1 MTNTYPC
8 PIIGCPHYPRGHGP
22 KLHSLSCLI
31 RHLKGNDHKKSLHLL
46 DHNIC
51 NEINLFRCTHSVC
64 TTSNNMDIFFQS
76 QRQLDD
82 HNNTYHPTTTTT
94 STTNTQTNPL
104 ERYTNIIFKRPGSEN
119 LTNNWDSGATF
130 IINNYDAQRPHFRSS
145 WRRFLGGNNK
155 TTFYRTMSHIITAIV
170 QSSTTNESEIFW
182 WLLLHY
188 EMLILAPYAETSDEN
203 NDNKQ
208 RLIIRQRLIDFQ
220 CGNIEKLFH
229 DTEFN
234 TNWNHSSP
242 RPSYRVGNQAAQ
254 IAADEDNYRTAIT
267 RACTFNKIA
276 TITDENQPIVEKL
289 YPSRRNALQTTI
301 PPTNTNELH
310 LPGNICDTIRK
321 AHRNK
326 GTGVF
331 SDSIDAFIHLVKQDI
346 PSTNANIQAMFNLIY
361 QGKIPN
367 AARHFFTDTYLFCL
381 HKDENDSTKL
391 RPIGIPTAIRRIIA
405 SHIAQQ
411 WKDKFALYLL
421 PYNFA
426 VGVPNGMDFIIKTMQ
441 MSIERFI
448 DQPQQNN
455 KHPTRAAVFVD
466 LTNMFNSVSR
476 HELFDIIAN
485 DFPELYNFTSLLY
498 DTDGTVHYKWNQ
510 KEWKRLDMEDGVNQ
524 GCPLSPIFATLV
536 LHRILQPLDKALKE
550 RAQARLQAG
559 NPGDDGFGSIAHL
572 LAYMDDISSTVA
584 HEDIEFF
591 CKEIERLGIN
601 RGCIVN
607 PQKTRILTS
616 CSGESILHLLPPTTA
631 TILQR
636 TIARYSIE
644 INGDKSSTPVELTT
658 GFRLLGTPVGSKEFA
673 SRFYREQLEGVRK
686 GLTSMSQAITDT
698 QTRLKL
704 FSTCIIQKLP
714 HLLDSEIMHHYPTDD
729 PSCFENWY
737 NWSGELTSEID
748 SITTS
753 FLKQLLNLPTEEPLP
768 HISKLIC
775 HLNINKGG
783 LGILN
788 PSLRAAP
795 DFVLNMMI
803 SRRRSIR
810 GFNINNDI
818 QPVVLHQTI
827 TNLYDITHNASSKC
841 LQIYNGLVTQIGPL
855 CCPPTIPNDQQIP
868 MFESRISLN
877 SARDRLKKFTGT
889 IMSQQIYTDTYNTDK
904 QLLLLLPSILSP
916 QTSYPLVGMCRS
928 NPQNRLPNWMTSLA
942 IKRKLRLP
950 IFDDT
955 PPTCKCGTIHDKY
968 GDHCFKCNRISK
980 KQGHNI
986 IRDCWAEA
994 LQPALATAG
1003 YIRQSSKLEIERRH
1017 INTRDIS
1024 AQPFDICFD
1033 PDPSISPQT
1042 NRNCPYTTIGADI
1055 TIGNCRSK
1063 IPSKLN
1069 RSADVITSISA
1080 LADAHLQTFER
1091 KKFKREDKNKT
1102 NIHENTIVGDDV
1114 IGDLLYNNMI
1124 LLPFA
1129 LDSFGRFGLALQNFL
1144 FNTATPPKYKFKA
1157 NLPNASIMAFKATT
1171 APCPLGI
1178 LQTADHVWKEN
1189 QTRPFYGHSYT
1200 APTPSIHTI
1209 QQLGLGITKGL
1220 MTIIRQATNISRP
1233 TNPTEV
1239 PPGSRSHQQYISST

>member
-1 MTNTYPC
+1 MNNTYPC

-31 RHLKGNDHKKSLHLL
+31 RHLKGEDHKKSIHLL

-51 NEINLFRCTHSVC
+51 NEINLFRCTHSDC
-64 TTSNNMDIFFQS
+64 TTSTNMDIFFQS

-82 HNNTYHPTTTTT
+82 HNNTYHPTTQTTT
-94 STTNTQTNPL
+94 NDQINSL
-104 ERYTNIIFKRPGSEN
+104 EGYTNIIFKRPGSEQ
-119 LTNNWDSGATF
+119 LTNNWASGAEF
-130 IINNYDAQRPHFRSS
+130 ILNNYDTQRPHFRSS
-145 WRRFLGGNNK
+145 WRRYLGGNNK
-155 TTFYRTMSHIITAIV
+155 TIFYRTMSHIIMAII

-188 EMLILAPYAETSDEN
+188 EMLILAPSSQSLDEN

-208 RLIIRQRLIDFQ
+208 RQIIRQRLTDFQ
-220 CGNIEKLFH
+220 CGNIEKLLN
-229 DTEFN
+229 DAEFN
-234 TNWNHSSP
+234 TNWNPSSP
-242 RPSYRVGNQAAQ
+242 RPSYRTGNSAAQ

-276 TITDENQPIVEKL
+276 TITNENQPIVEKL
-289 YPSRRNALQTTI
+289 YPSRRDALQETT
-301 PPTNTNELH
+301 PPTNTNTLH

-321 AHRNK
+321 ANRNK

-346 PSTNANIQAMFNLIY
+346 PSTNANIQELFNLIY
-361 QGKIPN
+361 QGKIPH

-381 HKDENDSTKL
+381 HKDERDNTKL

-448 DQPQQNN
+448 DQPQQEN
-455 KHPTRAAVFVD
+455 KSPTRAAVFVD

-510 KEWKRLDMEDGVNQ
+510 TKWKQLEMEDGVSQ

-536 LHRILQPLDKALKE
+536 LHRILQPLDTALKE
-550 RAQARLQAG
+550 RAKARLQQG

-591 CKEIERLGIN
+591 CNEIERLGVS

-616 CSGESILHLLPPTTA
+616 CSGESILNRLPPTTA
-631 TILQR
+631 TILRR
-636 TIARYSIE
+636 TIAKYSIE
-644 INGDKSSTPVELTT
+644 IHDDKSSTPMELTT
-658 GFRLLGTPVGSKEFA
+658 GFRLLGTPVGSTDFA
-673 SRFYREQLEGVRK
+673 HQFYTEQLEVVRK
-686 GLTSMSQAITDT
+686 GLTSMTEAITDT

-714 HLLDSEIMHHYPTDD
+714 HLLDSEIMHYYPTND
-729 PSCFENWY
+729 PAYFENWY
-737 NWSGELTSEID
+737 NWTGDLTSEIN

-753 FLKQLLNLPTEEPLP
+753 FLQLLLNLLTEEPLP

-803 SRRRSIR
+803 CKRRSIR

-818 QPVVLHQTI
+818 QPITLHQTI
-827 TNLYDITHNASSKC
+827 TNLYDLTQNTSSKC
-841 LQIYNGLVTQIGPL
+841 LQIYNGLVTHIGPL
-855 CCPPTIPNDQQIP
+855 CCPPTIPNDEQLP
-868 MFESRISLN
+868 TFETRISLK
-877 SARDRLKKFTGT
+877 SARDRLKSFTGK
-889 IMSQQIYTDTYNTDK
+889 IISQQIYTDMYNTDK

-928 NPQNRLPNWMTSLA
+928 NPNHRLPNWMTTLA
-942 IKRKLRLP
+942 LKRKLRLP
-950 IFDDT
+950 IFDNN

-1003 YIRQSSKLEIERRH
+1003 YIRQASKLEVERKH

-1033 PDPSISPQT
+1033 PDPSTSLHT
-1042 NRNCPYTTIGADI
+1042 NRQCPYTTIGADI

-1063 IPSKLN
+1063 FPSKLN
-1069 RSADVITSISA
+1069 CSADVITSISA

-1102 NIHENTIVGDDV
+1102 NSQAVTIMGDEV
-1114 IGDLLYNNMI
+1114 IGDLLNNNMI

-1129 LDSFGRFGLALQNFL
+1129 LDSFGRLGLALQNFL
-1144 FNTATPPKYKFKA
+1144 FHTTTPPKYKFKA
-1157 NLPNASIMAFKATT
+1157 NVPNASIMAFKATT